1 MPHLSQELAQFIYQL
16 RPDDIPT
23 SGTAA
28 VRLGISD
35 YMGVMFAERSFAY
48 KTSSLTSFTG
58 NSKRTVRIKRLA
70 TS

>member
-48 KTSSLTSFTG
+48 KTSSLT
-58 NSKRTVRIKRLA
+58 
-70 TS
+70 